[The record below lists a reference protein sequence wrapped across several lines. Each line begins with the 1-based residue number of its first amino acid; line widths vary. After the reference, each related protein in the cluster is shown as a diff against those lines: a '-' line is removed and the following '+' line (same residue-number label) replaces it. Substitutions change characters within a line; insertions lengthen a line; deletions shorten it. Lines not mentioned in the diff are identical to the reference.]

1 MLVTKTSYHICN
13 FNLPNIQNLKI
24 LRYMFKQCYIKIK
37 TNLDYCLSY
46 SVKKKKNQNNLLINT
61 YVQTNERP
69 FMYKS
74 KIHVNTLINYN
85 TVEVSPE
92 VFGLNFS

>member
-1 MLVTKTSYHICN
+1 
-13 FNLPNIQNLKI
+13 
-24 LRYMFKQCYIKIK
+24 
-37 TNLDYCLSY
+37 
-46 SVKKKKNQNNLLINT
+46 
-61 YVQTNERP
+61 
-69 FMYKS
+69 MYKS